1 MMTQKILTA
10 TIAFMVAGG
19 GDLHLAHKQAKL
31 KILQTA

>member
-19 GDLHLAHKQAKL
+19 GGICIWRTNKPS
-31 KILQTA
+31 